1 MKGQKTGAPIFVKV
15 DEYKEMLEVLEMIK
29 GKVSEIRQT
38 LGNINSMRDQ
48 ENAEVATWSN
58 TISDIEKKID
68 EIDKLMFEPENTW

>member
-29 GKVSEIRQT
+29 GKVSEIKQT
-38 LGNINSMRDQ
+38 LGNINSLRDQ
-48 ENAEVATWSN
+48 ENAEVAMWSN
-58 TISDIEKKID
+58 TINDIEKKID